1 MICKKCLF
9 CNDLFSKNV
18 KKININ
24 EGVISSSRR
33 GITAYP
39 RRLQDLFKKKKCIEL
54 LRMWIIKTI
63 YFITLRSNLG
73 HLENFQ
79 ASRL

>member
-1 MICKKCLF
+1 MQCLSTICKKCLF

-18 KKININ
+18 KKINIH

-39 RRLQDLFKKKKCIEL
+39 RRLQFA
-54 LRMWIIKTI
+54 RP
-63 YFITLRSNLG
+63 
-73 HLENFQ
+73 FQ
-79 ASRL
+79 EEKMY